1 MTRIVVTGASGFVG
15 RATTAALAARGLEVV
30 ALLRRPDRTIG
41 QASEWLHPAADFAG
55 LGEPA
60 RPFPDGV
67 DAVIHAAARVHVM
80 REAASE
86 AAEAAFVAT
95 NVAGSLRVAR
105 AARERGARRFVFVSS
120 IKAVAER
127 DHGEPLDE
135 RTPPAPEDAYGRS
148 KLQAELALREY
159 GASTGMEIVIVRPP
173 LVYGAGV
180 RANFMS
186 MMRAVARGL
195 PLPLGAITARRS
207 LVHVGNLADALAL
220 CALDARAAGA
230 AGERCFHVADA
241 GSLTVSELLR
251 AIGRHLGRPARLLPV
266 PVPVLRA
273 LGRATGR
280 GAQID
285 RLTQNLRVS
294 HAALADALDWQ
305 PPISTDEGLAATARW
320 YRSTTKHE

>member
-15 RATTAALAARGLEVV
+15 RATTVALAARGVEVV
-30 ALLRRPDRTIG
+30 VLLRRPDGAIA
-41 QASEWLHPAADFAG
+41 QATEWLHPAADFAG

-60 RPFPDGV
+60 TPFPDGV

-80 REAASE
+80 REAVPE
-86 AAEAAFVAT
+86 AAQAAFAAT
-95 NVAGSLRVAR
+95 NVAGTLRVAR

-180 RANFMS
+180 RANFLS

-220 CALDARAAGA
+220 CALDARAAG
-230 AGERCFHVADA
+230 ERCFHVADA
-241 GSLTVSELLR
+241 GSLTVPELLR
-251 AIGRHLGRPARLLPV
+251 AIGSHLDRPARLLPV

-294 HAALADALDWQ
+294 HAALANTLDWQ

-320 YRSTTKHE
+320 YRSTTTHE